1 MIRYKGKLYR
11 PPSEAY
17 SLIIQATIG
26 CSHNKC
32 TFCSMYKEDQFKI
45 RNIEDIIA
53 DLKLGRQYYKN
64 VKRIFLADGDALI
77 IKTEKLADILK
88 EIQRI
93 FPECE
98 RVGIYGSPKSILL
111 KSKEELSLLKELGLG
126 IIYLGLES
134 GSDRILKNIKKGVT
148 SYEMIEAGRSVVDVG
163 IPLSITLISGIG
175 GKKYSKEHAIESAK
189 VLNEINPD
197 YIALL
202 TLLLEKGTELYKD
215 VQDGKFKLLTPKEV
229 LLETRLLVE
238 NIEVDNCI
246 FRSNHASNYVPL
258 RGTLQKDRQLIL
270 NQIEEGL
277 KISDLLEEK
286 ELYRRL

>member
-134 GSDRILKNIKKGVT
+134 GSDRILKNIKKGIT

-215 VQDGKFKLLTPKEV
+215 VQDGKFKLLTPKEM